1 MATLGDMPKFYGA
14 YDDWFVYAERL
25 EQFFEVNDIP
35 DEKKKAIL
43 LISISEGDYKTLR
56 DVCHPALPKEKTYN
70 ELFELL
76 NKQFVKKTSIL
87 RERYNFYN
95 ARQKA
100 DESIANWFARIKK
113 LSIDCKFGEQFDD
126 ILLDR
131 FISGMKPSAVLDRL
145 CEEEVDSL
153 TLQGA
158 LEIATNRES
167 VVKENSTEQAEE
179 ESSGSKRRGG
189 RKGRGKRN
197 DTAGDD

>member
-1 MATLGDMPKFYGA
+1 MALLGEMPRFHGA
-14 YDDWFVYAERL
+14 YDDWFVYSERL

-43 LISISEGDYKTLR
+43 LISISVENYKTLR
-56 DVCHPALPKEKTYN
+56 DVCHPVPPKEKTFN
-70 ELFELL
+70 ELFDLL
-76 NKQFVKKTSIL
+76 NKQYVKKTSIL

-100 DESIANWFARIKK
+100 EESIADWFARIKK
-113 LSIDCKFGEQFDD
+113 LSIDCKFGEQFDG

-131 FISGMKPSAVLDRL
+131 FISGLKPSAVLDRL

-153 TLQGA
+153 TLHGA

-167 VVKENSTEQAEE
+167 VVKENSTEQWIEE
-179 ESSGSKRRGG
+179 ESSGTKRRGG
-189 RKGRGKRN
+189 RRERGKRN
-197 DTAGDD
+197 DANDE